1 MGIWN
6 LLLLSMGTW
15 RLILLAVGV
24 VILIVALI
32 LKKRAK

>member
-6 LLLLSMGTW
+6 LLLNMGTW
-15 RLILLAVGV
+15 RLILLVIGV

-32 LKKRAK
+32 LKKRQ